1 LVTVFFLCT
10 LHVDA
15 PKHRRLAAL
24 SMMLVLAAGA
34 GTTAASADA
43 SAAKAITSYCSP
55 SGDVCFG
62 VFKRNGKVLLQ
73 ITTAAR
79 YFNRYTLCVTLLPRG
94 NGAEN
99 ARRCGAFPLL
109 QGRASTW
116 ASTVDYAKQFIGPAS
131 HPATPLPGRYQ
142 VTWRQVCSRCTPKQQ
157 RHSASGPPLGPS
169 LFFRLP

>member
-1 LVTVFFLCT
+1 LLPLF
-10 LHVDA
+10 A
-15 PKHRRLAAL
+15 
-24 SMMLVLAAGA
+24 MLVIAATLAP
-34 GTTAASADA
+34 TAAAR
-43 SAAKAITSYCSP
+43 AAAPSTKAITSYCSP
-55 SGDVCFG
+55 SGDICFG

-94 NGAEN
+94 GSAEN

-109 QGRASTW
+109 RGRASTW
-116 ASTVDYAKQFIGPAS
+116 VSTVDYAKQFIGPAS
-131 HPATPLPGRYQ
+131 NPPNPLPGRYQ

-169 LFFRLP
+169 LTFRLP